1 MADMHFDA
9 FDPRSGTLPM
19 VRGDAVVLRPEF
31 LFEPETSSELIDLRK
46 IWSAI
51 WRHRLMVM
59 SIIAVTLALGVLAL
73 FLVHPVYRASS
84 SVEIED
90 QASKVLGTEDAQP
103 LGAGGQD
110 PDRLLQTQI
119 DILKS
124 RSLAERV
131 ADGLNL
137 AGDDRFLLAEGVQPK
152 EAIRRE
158 QVIETLQKNL
168 GVSLPRNSRVVPIQF
183 DSGSP
188 ALAAT
193 IANSYADN
201 LIAGNLQRHYDTSSY
216 SKNFLENQ
224 LTLTKGR
231 LEQSER
237 ALLDYARSV
246 GIVDPSAGGA
256 DPADPAGG
264 NATHSL
270 TSASLIELNQS
281 LAAAKASRIQA
292 EGRWRQAESTPV
304 MSLPDVLENPA
315 IQQLAQK
322 RAELEA
328 QYQQDLEHRLPD
340 HPAVKQELAAIQ
352 SLDGQTAA
360 LARSI
365 RNSIRNQYEASVKQ
379 ESELEGT
386 VNQLKGATLAE
397 QSLGIKYNILKREVD
412 TNRELYNGLLQRFKE
427 VSAEAGVTSNNI
439 SVIDRA
445 DPPLLP
451 VSPSPLINITLSLLG
466 GLVLAL
472 GTVAALEIFHDG
484 VRAPDEVE
492 QRFGL
497 ALLGVI
503 PRLRG
508 NSKASVEL
516 LNRSSDISEAYQS
529 VRASVELSS
538 DKGTPQTLLITS
550 SREGEGKSTTA
561 LAMARDAAAAG
572 RKVLLIDADMRRPSI
587 HTLVGIRKVPGLSNM
602 LTQQLPTS
610 AVIYP
615 TDFERLSVLP
625 AGPKPPS
632 PAELLGGSAF
642 RSLLGYLKNEYDQV
656 IIDSPP
662 VLGLADVP
670 RLAAAVDG
678 TVIVMEA
685 NRSHRGA
692 IAAALRR
699 LATAR
704 ARIVGAVLVKFDPR
718 KADAD
723 AAYMLDY
730 YSYGGSDDSDYPA
743 GQLATS

>member
-1 MADMHFDA
+1 MADMRFDA
-9 FDPRSGTLPM
+9 FDPRGGTLPM

-51 WRHRLMVM
+51 WRHRLLVM
-59 SIIAVTLALGVLAL
+59 AIMAVTLALGVLAL

-168 GVSLPRNSRVVPIQF
+168 GVSLPRDSRVVPIQF

-216 SKNFLENQ
+216 SKNFLESQ
-224 LTLTKGR
+224 LTLTKAR

-246 GIVDPSAGGA
+246 GIVDPSAGGV

-360 LARSI
+360 LAQSI

-508 NSKASVEL
+508 NSRANVEL

-538 DKGTPQTLLITS
+538 ENGTPRTLLITS

-587 HTLVGIRKVPGLSNM
+587 HTLLGIRKVPGLSNM

-610 AVIYP
+610 AVIYS
-615 TDFERLSVLP
+615 TDVERLSVLP

-632 PAELLGGSAF
+632 PAELLGGAAF
-642 RSLLGYLKNEYDQV
+642 RSLLAYLKDEFDQI

-670 RLAAAVDG
+670 RLASVVDG

-704 ARIVGAVLVKFDPR
+704 ARILGAVLVKFDPR
-718 KADAD
+718 KADAE
-723 AAYMLDY
+723 AGYMLDY
-730 YSYGGSDDSDYPA
+730 YSYGDSDDSDYPA
-743 GQLATS
+743 GQLATG